1 MIRNI
6 IARRTEVYD
15 ATSPDYVPDS
25 RLAPSP
31 NGTIL
36 ILGAARS
43 GTTWLATIFDSHE
56 DVLYRHE
63 PDIRLR
69 QTSIPQVCGRAAI
82 GRYREEARAYLLQ
95 LAVLAVR
102 NTAGRPLLFRKSY
115 RSAVACAMRISQIYL
130 YRVLANIWPAADA
143 LTVAD
148 RMRRG
153 TNSRVLIKSVSACG
167 RAGLYAE
174 ALPEACIIFVVRSPF
189 GQVASMLRGT
199 TTGRLDG
206 YRATNRLADWHEA
219 SDYGLTAG
227 DFEAMSLVERLAWH
241 WVLSFAKVLDDL
253 EGRPNIKMVA
263 YERLCET
270 PLATAEQL
278 FEFVGL
284 TMSGQTRR
292 FITRSTRSRIS
303 DSYYSVFKN
312 PAVVANRWKESLTSA
327 DQAIIQSIVER
338 TRAYDEYRRILSA

>member
-1 MIRNI
+1 
-6 IARRTEVYD
+6 
-15 ATSPDYVPDS
+15 
-25 RLAPSP
+25 
-31 NGTIL
+31 
-36 ILGAARS
+36 
-43 GTTWLATIFDSHE
+43 
-56 DVLYRHE
+56 
-63 PDIRLR
+63 
-69 QTSIPQVCGRAAI
+69 
-82 GRYREEARAYLLQ
+82 
-95 LAVLAVR
+95 
-102 NTAGRPLLFRKSY
+102 
-115 RSAVACAMRISQIYL
+115 
-130 YRVLANIWPAADA
+130 
-143 LTVAD
+143 
-148 RMRRG
+148 
-153 TNSRVLIKSVSACG
+153 
-167 RAGLYAE
+167 
-174 ALPEACIIFVVRSPF
+174 
-189 GQVASMLRGT
+189 
-199 TTGRLDG
+199 
-206 YRATNRLADWHEA
+206 
-219 SDYGLTAG
+219 
-227 DFEAMSLVERLAWH
+227 MSLVERLAWH